1 MKHTLNIPILGF
13 AAYSGT
19 GKTTLLEAL
28 IPKLTKA
35 GLRIG
40 MLKHAHH
47 NFDVDQPGKD
57 SHRLRKAGASQM
69 LISSRNRFAL
79 MTETPESESEFD
91 YLLTRF
97 DEDKLDV
104 VLVEGCKNIAFPK
117 IELHREEVGKP
128 WLHPNDENI
137 IAIAS
142 DSGELDSE
150 LPQMNINDLE
160 AIAQFVIQYV
170 QEAKAPKSKEKEAAC
185 CDTLSPAF
193 LSVVQ
198 GQEKILSLVNTVSE
212 TEACKI
218 EDAYGRVL
226 ADHVVSPV
234 NVPQYTNSAMD
245 GYAIRGDDV
254 ERESYQVVAKVM
266 AGHAYDKPLEVG
278 QAVKIMTGAP
288 TPINGDTVVMREQAS
303 KDGDTVTFN
312 GASIK
317 TGQNVRQA
325 GEDLA
330 IGNDVFTAGT
340 RLASPEMGMIA
351 SLGFGEANVF
361 RKLKVAVFSTGDEV
375 QAPGTEQKAN
385 SIYDS
390 NRFTIMGML
399 EKLGCEILD
408 FGILEDNEQLMIE
421 ALENASA
428 QADVVMTSGGV
439 SVGDADYIKLALDK
453 LGQID
458 FWRINMRPGRP
469 LAFGQINDKPFFGLP
484 GNPVA
489 VMVSFINFVEPALRK
504 MQGEQGWKPLKVSAI
519 ATENLRSRQGRTE
532 FSRGIYELDE
542 TGRLTVRTTGK
553 QGSGILRSMSEANCL
568 IEISPAVDT
577 VKAGESVTII
587 PLQAESRPIQN
598 SKVSMSGLFI
608 DYRKIFQRDSYG
620 SHHSLHLQR
629 PRQRTDVLVPATPQ
643 HSRSSCR
650 SRRYRYH

>member
-1 MKHTLNIPILGF
+1 MKHTLNIPIIGF

-28 IPKLTKA
+28 LPKLTEA

-47 NFDVDQPGKD
+47 NFDVDKPGKD
-57 SHRLRKAGASQM
+57 SYRLRKAGASQM
-69 LISSRNRFAL
+69 LIASRNRFAL
-79 MTETPESESEFD
+79 MTETPEAEAEFE

-128 WLHPNDENI
+128 WLYPHDENI

-142 DSGELDSE
+142 DTAELDSE
-150 LPQMNINDLE
+150 LPQMNINDLD
-160 AIAQFVIQYV
+160 AIAQFVLQYV
-170 QEAKAPKSKEKEAAC
+170 QEAKAPKSKEKDAAC

-212 TEACKI
+212 IEACKI
-218 EDAYGRVL
+218 ENAYGRVL
-226 ADHVVSPV
+226 AEHIISPV

-245 GYAIRGDDV
+245 GYAIRSDDV
-254 ERESYQVVAKVM
+254 DRDSYQVVAEVM
-266 AGHAYDKPLEVG
+266 AGHAYDQPLQVG

-288 TPINGDTVVMREQAS
+288 TPLNGDTVVMREQAS
-303 KDGDTVTFN
+303 QEGDKVTFN
-312 GASIK
+312 GANIK
-317 TGQNVRQA
+317 AGQNVRQA

-330 IGNDVFTAGT
+330 IGSDVFTAGT

-469 LAFGQINDKPFFGLP
+469 LAFGQINNKPFFGLP

-504 MQGEQGWKPLKVSAI
+504 MQGEQGWKPLKVNAI

-532 FSRGIYELDE
+532 FSRGIYELDN

-568 IEISPAVDT
+568 IEISPAIDT

-587 PLQAESRPIQN
+587 PLQGRI
-598 SKVSMSGLFI
+598 
-608 DYRKIFQRDSYG
+608 
-620 SHHSLHLQR
+620 
-629 PRQRTDVLVPATPQ
+629 
-643 HSRSSCR
+643 
-650 SRRYRYH
+650 

>member
-28 IPKLTKA
+28 LPKLTEA

-47 NFDVDQPGKD
+47 NFDVDKPGKD
-57 SHRLRKAGASQM
+57 SYRLRKAGASQM
-69 LISSRNRFAL
+69 LIASRNRFAL
-79 MTETPESESEFD
+79 MTETPEAEAEFEF
-91 YLLTRF
+91 LLTRF
-97 DEDKLDV
+97 DEDMLDV

-128 WLHPNDENI
+128 WLYPNDENI

-142 DSGELDSE
+142 DGGELDSE

-170 QEAKAPKSKEKEAAC
+170 QEAKAPKNKEKEAAC

-198 GQEKILSLVNTVSE
+198 GQEKILSLVNAVSE
-212 TEACKI
+212 IEACRI
-218 EDAYGRVL
+218 ENAYGRVL
-226 ADHVVSPV
+226 AEHIVSPV

-245 GYAIRGDDV
+245 GYAIRSDDV
-254 ERESYQVVAKVM
+254 DRDSYQVVAEVM
-266 AGHAYDKPLEVG
+266 AGHAYDQPLEVG

-288 TPINGDTVVMREQAS
+288 TPRNGDTVVMREQAIQE
-303 KDGDTVTFN
+303 GDRVTFN
-312 GASIK
+312 GANIK
-317 TGQNVRQA
+317 AGQNVRQA

-330 IGNDVFTAGT
+330 IGSDVFTAGT

-469 LAFGQINDKPFFGLP
+469 LAFGQINNKPFFGLP

-504 MQGEQGWKPLKVSAI
+504 MQGEQGWKPLKVNAI

-532 FSRGIYELDE
+532 FSRGIYELDN

-568 IEISPAVDT
+568 IEISPAIDT

-587 PLQAESRPIQN
+587 PLQGRI
-598 SKVSMSGLFI
+598 
-608 DYRKIFQRDSYG
+608 
-620 SHHSLHLQR
+620 
-629 PRQRTDVLVPATPQ
+629 
-643 HSRSSCR
+643 
-650 SRRYRYH
+650 

>member
-28 IPKLTKA
+28 LPKLTEA

-47 NFDVDQPGKD
+47 NFDVDKPGKD
-57 SHRLRKAGASQM
+57 SYRLRKAGASQM
-69 LISSRNRFAL
+69 LIASRNRFAL
-79 MTETPESESEFD
+79 MTETPEAEADFE

-128 WLHPNDENI
+128 WLYPHDDNI

-142 DSGELDSE
+142 DSAELDSE
-150 LPQMNINDLE
+150 LPQMNINDLD
-160 AIAQFVIQYV
+160 AIAQFVLQYV
-170 QEAKAPKSKEKEAAC
+170 QDAKAPKSKEKDAAC

-212 TEACKI
+212 IEACKI
-218 EDAYGRVL
+218 ENAYGRVL
-226 ADHVVSPV
+226 AEHIISPV

-245 GYAIRGDDV
+245 GYAIRSDDV
-254 ERESYQVVAKVM
+254 DRDSYQIVAEVM
-266 AGHAYDKPLEVG
+266 AGHAYDQLLEVG

-288 TPINGDTVVMREQAS
+288 TPLNGDTVVMREQAS
-303 KDGDTVTFN
+303 QEGDKVTFN
-312 GASIK
+312 GANIK
-317 TGQNVRQA
+317 AGQNVRQA

-330 IGNDVFTAGT
+330 IGSDVFTAGT

-469 LAFGQINDKPFFGLP
+469 LAFGQINNKPFFGLP

-504 MQGEQGWKPLKVSAI
+504 MQGEQGWKPLKVNAI

-532 FSRGIYELDE
+532 FSRGIYELDD
-542 TGRLTVRTTGK
+542 TGRLTVHTTGK

-568 IEISPAVDT
+568 IEISPAIDT

-587 PLQAESRPIQN
+587 PLQGRI
-598 SKVSMSGLFI
+598 
-608 DYRKIFQRDSYG
+608 
-620 SHHSLHLQR
+620 
-629 PRQRTDVLVPATPQ
+629 
-643 HSRSSCR
+643 
-650 SRRYRYH
+650 

>member
-1 MKHTLNIPILGF
+1 MKHTLNIPIIGF

-19 GKTTLLEAL
+19 GKTTLFEAL
-28 IPKLTKA
+28 LPKLTEA

-47 NFDVDQPGKD
+47 NFDVDKPGKD
-57 SHRLRKAGASQM
+57 SYRLRKAGASQM
-69 LISSRNRFAL
+69 LIASRNRFAL
-79 MTETPESESEFD
+79 MTETPEAEAEFE

-128 WLHPNDENI
+128 WLYPHDENI

-142 DSGELDSE
+142 DSAELDSE
-150 LPQMNINDLE
+150 LPQMNINDLD
-160 AIAQFVIQYV
+160 AIAQFVLQYV
-170 QEAKAPKSKEKEAAC
+170 QDAKAPKSKEKDAAC

-212 TEACKI
+212 IEACKI
-218 EDAYGRVL
+218 ENAYGRVL
-226 ADHVVSPV
+226 AEHIISPV

-245 GYAIRGDDV
+245 GYAIRSDDV
-254 ERESYQVVAKVM
+254 DRDSYQVVAEVM
-266 AGHAYDKPLEVG
+266 AGHAYDQPLQVG

-288 TPINGDTVVMREQAS
+288 TPRNGDTVVMREQAS
-303 KDGDTVTFN
+303 QEGDKVTFN
-312 GASIK
+312 GSNIK
-317 TGQNVRQA
+317 AGQNVRQA

-330 IGNDVFTAGT
+330 IGSDVFTAGT

-469 LAFGQINDKPFFGLP
+469 LAFGQINNKPFFGLP

-504 MQGEQGWKPLKVSAI
+504 MQGEQGWKPLKVNAI

-532 FSRGIYELDE
+532 FSRGIYELDD

-568 IEISPAVDT
+568 IEISPAIDT

-587 PLQAESRPIQN
+587 PLQGRI
-598 SKVSMSGLFI
+598 
-608 DYRKIFQRDSYG
+608 
-620 SHHSLHLQR
+620 
-629 PRQRTDVLVPATPQ
+629 
-643 HSRSSCR
+643 
-650 SRRYRYH
+650 

>member
-28 IPKLTKA
+28 LPKLTEA

-47 NFDVDQPGKD
+47 NFDVDKPGKD
-57 SHRLRKAGASQM
+57 SYRLRKAGASQM
-69 LISSRNRFAL
+69 LIASRNRFAL
-79 MTETPESESEFD
+79 MTETPEAEAEFE

-128 WLHPNDENI
+128 WLYPHDENI

-142 DSGELDSE
+142 DTAELDSE
-150 LPQMNINDLE
+150 LPQMNINDLD
-160 AIAQFVIQYV
+160 AIAQFVLQYV
-170 QEAKAPKSKEKEAAC
+170 QEAKAPKSKEKDAAC

-212 TEACKI
+212 IEACKI
-218 EDAYGRVL
+218 ENAYGRVL
-226 ADHVVSPV
+226 AEHIISPV

-245 GYAIRGDDV
+245 GYAIRSDDV
-254 ERESYQVVAKVM
+254 DRDSYQVVAEVM
-266 AGHAYDKPLEVG
+266 AGHAYDQPLEVG

-288 TPINGDTVVMREQAS
+288 TPRNGDTVVMREQAS
-303 KDGDTVTFN
+303 QEGDKVTFN
-312 GASIK
+312 GANIK
-317 TGQNVRQA
+317 AGQNVRQA

-330 IGNDVFTAGT
+330 IGSDVFTAGT

-428 QADVVMTSGGV
+428 QADVVITSGGV

-469 LAFGQINDKPFFGLP
+469 LAFGQINNKPFFGLP

-504 MQGEQGWKPLKVSAI
+504 MQGEQGWKPLKVNAI

-532 FSRGIYELDE
+532 FSRGIYELDD

-568 IEISPAVDT
+568 IEISPAIDT

-587 PLQAESRPIQN
+587 PLQGRI
-598 SKVSMSGLFI
+598 
-608 DYRKIFQRDSYG
+608 
-620 SHHSLHLQR
+620 
-629 PRQRTDVLVPATPQ
+629 
-643 HSRSSCR
+643 
-650 SRRYRYH
+650 

>member
-28 IPKLTKA
+28 LPKLTEA

-47 NFDVDQPGKD
+47 NFDVDKPGKD
-57 SHRLRKAGASQM
+57 SYRLRKAGASQM
-69 LISSRNRFAL
+69 LIASRNRFAL
-79 MTETPESESEFD
+79 MTETPEAEAEFE

-128 WLHPNDENI
+128 WLYPHDENI

-142 DSGELDSE
+142 DTAELDSE
-150 LPQMNINDLE
+150 LPQMNINDLD
-160 AIAQFVIQYV
+160 AIAQFVLQYV
-170 QEAKAPKSKEKEAAC
+170 QDAKAPKSKEKDAAC

-212 TEACKI
+212 IEACKI
-218 EDAYGRVL
+218 ENAYGRVL
-226 ADHVVSPV
+226 AEDIISPV

-245 GYAIRGDDV
+245 GYAIRSDDV
-254 ERESYQVVAKVM
+254 DRDSYQIVAEVM
-266 AGHAYDKPLEVG
+266 AGHAYDQPLEVG

-288 TPINGDTVVMREQAS
+288 TPRNGDTVVMREQAS
-303 KDGDTVTFN
+303 QEGDKVTFN
-312 GASIK
+312 GAHIK
-317 TGQNVRQA
+317 AGQNVRQA

-330 IGNDVFTAGT
+330 IGSDVFTAGT

-408 FGILEDNEQLMIE
+408 FGILEDNEQLMTE

-469 LAFGQINDKPFFGLP
+469 LAFGQINNKPFFGLP

-504 MQGEQGWKPLKVSAI
+504 MQGEQGWKPLKVNAI

-532 FSRGIYELDE
+532 FSRGIYELDD

-568 IEISPAVDT
+568 IEISPAIDT

-587 PLQAESRPIQN
+587 PLQGRI
-598 SKVSMSGLFI
+598 
-608 DYRKIFQRDSYG
+608 
-620 SHHSLHLQR
+620 
-629 PRQRTDVLVPATPQ
+629 
-643 HSRSSCR
+643 
-650 SRRYRYH
+650 

>member
-28 IPKLTKA
+28 LPKLTEA

-47 NFDVDQPGKD
+47 NFDVDKPGKD
-57 SHRLRKAGASQM
+57 SYRLRKAGASQM
-69 LISSRNRFAL
+69 LIASRNRFAL
-79 MTETPESESEFD
+79 MTETPEAEAEFE

-128 WLHPNDENI
+128 WLCPHDENI

-142 DSGELDSE
+142 DSAELDSE
-150 LPQMNINDLE
+150 LPQMNINDLD
-160 AIAQFVIQYV
+160 AIAQFVLQYV
-170 QEAKAPKSKEKEAAC
+170 QEAKAPKSKEKDAAC

-212 TEACKI
+212 IEACKI
-218 EDAYGRVL
+218 ENAYGRVL
-226 ADHVVSPV
+226 AEDIISPV

-245 GYAIRGDDV
+245 GYAIRSDDV
-254 ERESYQVVAKVM
+254 DRDSYQVVAEVM
-266 AGHAYDKPLEVG
+266 AGHAYDQPLEVG

-288 TPINGDTVVMREQAS
+288 TPRNGDTVVMREQAS
-303 KDGDTVTFN
+303 QEGDKVTFN
-312 GASIK
+312 GSNIK
-317 TGQNVRQA
+317 AGQNVRQA

-330 IGNDVFTAGT
+330 IGSDVFTAGT

-469 LAFGQINDKPFFGLP
+469 LAFGQINNKPFFGLP

-504 MQGEQGWKPLKVSAI
+504 MQGEQGWKPLKVNAI

-532 FSRGIYELDE
+532 FSRGIYELDD

-568 IEISPAVDT
+568 IEISPAIDT

-587 PLQAESRPIQN
+587 PLQGRI
-598 SKVSMSGLFI
+598 
-608 DYRKIFQRDSYG
+608 
-620 SHHSLHLQR
+620 
-629 PRQRTDVLVPATPQ
+629 
-643 HSRSSCR
+643 
-650 SRRYRYH
+650 

>member
-28 IPKLTKA
+28 LPKLTEA

-47 NFDVDQPGKD
+47 NFDVDKPGKD
-57 SHRLRKAGASQM
+57 SYRLRKAGASQM
-69 LISSRNRFAL
+69 LIASRNRFAL
-79 MTETPESESEFD
+79 MTETPEAEAEFE

-128 WLHPNDENI
+128 WLYPHDENI

-142 DSGELDSE
+142 DTAELDTE
-150 LPQMNINDLE
+150 LPQMNINDLD
-160 AIAQFVIQYV
+160 AIAQFVLQYV
-170 QEAKAPKSKEKEAAC
+170 QDAKAPKSKEKDAAC

-212 TEACKI
+212 IEACKI
-218 EDAYGRVL
+218 ENAYGRVL
-226 ADHVVSPV
+226 AEHIISPV

-245 GYAIRGDDV
+245 GYAIRSDDV
-254 ERESYQVVAKVM
+254 DRSSYQIVAEVM
-266 AGHAYDKPLEVG
+266 AGHAYDQPLEVG

-288 TPINGDTVVMREQAS
+288 TPRNGDTVVMREQAS
-303 KDGDTVTFN
+303 QEGDKVTFN
-312 GASIK
+312 GSNIK
-317 TGQNVRQA
+317 AGQNVRQA

-330 IGNDVFTAGT
+330 IGSDVFTAGT

-469 LAFGQINDKPFFGLP
+469 LAFGQINNKPFFGLP

-504 MQGEQGWKPLKVSAI
+504 MQGEQGWKPLKVNAI

-532 FSRGIYELDE
+532 FSRGIYELDD

-568 IEISPAVDT
+568 IEISPAIDT

-587 PLQAESRPIQN
+587 PLQGRI
-598 SKVSMSGLFI
+598 
-608 DYRKIFQRDSYG
+608 
-620 SHHSLHLQR
+620 
-629 PRQRTDVLVPATPQ
+629 
-643 HSRSSCR
+643 
-650 SRRYRYH
+650 

>member
-28 IPKLTKA
+28 LPKLTEA

-47 NFDVDQPGKD
+47 NFDVDKPGKD
-57 SHRLRKAGASQM
+57 SYRLRKAGASQM
-69 LISSRNRFAL
+69 LIASRNRFAL
-79 MTETPESESEFD
+79 MTETPEAEAEFE

-128 WLHPNDENI
+128 WLYPHDENI

-142 DSGELDSE
+142 DTAELDSE
-150 LPQMNINDLE
+150 LPQMNINDLD
-160 AIAQFVIQYV
+160 AIAQFVLQYV
-170 QEAKAPKSKEKEAAC
+170 QEAKAPKSKEKDAAC

-198 GQEKILSLVNTVSE
+198 GQEKILSLVNTVSGI
-212 TEACKI
+212 EACKI
-218 EDAYGRVL
+218 ENAYGRVL
-226 ADHVVSPV
+226 AEHIISPV

-245 GYAIRGDDV
+245 GYAIRSDDV
-254 ERESYQVVAKVM
+254 DRDSYQVVAEVM
-266 AGHAYDKPLEVG
+266 AGHAYDQPLEVG

-288 TPINGDTVVMREQAS
+288 TPRNGDTVVMREQAS
-303 KDGDTVTFN
+303 QEGDKVTFN
-312 GASIK
+312 GSNIK
-317 TGQNVRQA
+317 AGQNVRQA
-325 GEDLA
+325 GEALA
-330 IGNDVFTAGT
+330 IGSDVFTAGT

-469 LAFGQINDKPFFGLP
+469 LAFGQINNKPFFGLP

-504 MQGEQGWKPLKVSAI
+504 MQGEQGWKPLKVNAI

-532 FSRGIYELDE
+532 FSRGIYELDN

-568 IEISPAVDT
+568 IEISPAIDT

-587 PLQAESRPIQN
+587 PLQGRI
-598 SKVSMSGLFI
+598 
-608 DYRKIFQRDSYG
+608 
-620 SHHSLHLQR
+620 
-629 PRQRTDVLVPATPQ
+629 
-643 HSRSSCR
+643 
-650 SRRYRYH
+650 

>member
-28 IPKLTKA
+28 LPKLTEA

-47 NFDVDQPGKD
+47 NFDVDKPGKD
-57 SHRLRKAGASQM
+57 SYRLRKAGASQM
-69 LISSRNRFAL
+69 LIASRNRFAL
-79 MTETPESESEFD
+79 MTETPEAEAEFE

-128 WLHPNDENI
+128 WLYPHDENI

-142 DSGELDSE
+142 DSAELDSE
-150 LPQMNINDLE
+150 LPQMNINDLD
-160 AIAQFVIQYV
+160 AIAQFVLQYV
-170 QEAKAPKSKEKEAAC
+170 QDAKAPKSKEKDAAC

-212 TEACKI
+212 IEACKI
-218 EDAYGRVL
+218 ENAYGRVL
-226 ADHVVSPV
+226 AEHIISPV

-245 GYAIRGDDV
+245 GYAIRSDDV
-254 ERESYQVVAKVM
+254 DRDSYQVVAEVM
-266 AGHAYDKPLEVG
+266 AGHAYDQPLEVG

-288 TPINGDTVVMREQAS
+288 TPLNGDTVVMREQAS
-303 KDGDTVTFN
+303 QEGDKVTFN
-312 GASIK
+312 GSNIK
-317 TGQNVRQA
+317 AGQNVRQA

-330 IGNDVFTAGT
+330 IGSDVFTAGT

-469 LAFGQINDKPFFGLP
+469 LAFGQINNKPFFGLP

-504 MQGEQGWKPLKVSAI
+504 MQGEQGWKPLKVNAI

-532 FSRGIYELDE
+532 FSRGIYELDD

-568 IEISPAVDT
+568 IEISPAIDT

-587 PLQAESRPIQN
+587 PLQGRI
-598 SKVSMSGLFI
+598 
-608 DYRKIFQRDSYG
+608 
-620 SHHSLHLQR
+620 
-629 PRQRTDVLVPATPQ
+629 
-643 HSRSSCR
+643 
-650 SRRYRYH
+650 

>member
-1 MKHTLNIPILGF
+1 MKHTLNIPIIGF

-28 IPKLTKA
+28 LPKLTEA

-47 NFDVDQPGKD
+47 NFDVDKPGKD
-57 SHRLRKAGASQM
+57 SYRLRKAGASQM
-69 LISSRNRFAL
+69 LIASRNRFAL
-79 MTETPESESEFD
+79 MTETPEAEAEFE

-128 WLHPNDENI
+128 WLYPHDENI

-142 DSGELDSE
+142 DSAELDSE
-150 LPQMNINDLE
+150 LPQMNINDLD
-160 AIAQFVIQYV
+160 AIAQFVLQYV
-170 QEAKAPKSKEKEAAC
+170 QDAKAPKSKEKDAAC

-198 GQEKILSLVNTVSE
+198 GQEKILSLVNTVSKI
-212 TEACKI
+212 EACKI
-218 EDAYGRVL
+218 ENAYGRVL
-226 ADHVVSPV
+226 AEHIISPV

-245 GYAIRGDDV
+245 GYAIRSDDV
-254 ERESYQVVAKVM
+254 DRDSYQVVAEVM
-266 AGHAYDKPLEVG
+266 AGHAYDQPLEVG

-288 TPINGDTVVMREQAS
+288 TPRNGDTVVMREQAIQE
-303 KDGDTVTFN
+303 GDKVTFN
-312 GASIK
+312 GANIK
-317 TGQNVRQA
+317 AGQNVRQA

-330 IGNDVFTAGT
+330 IGSDVFTAGT

-469 LAFGQINDKPFFGLP
+469 LAFGQINNKPFFGLP

-504 MQGEQGWKPLKVSAI
+504 MQGEQGWKPLKVNAI

-532 FSRGIYELDE
+532 FSRGIYELDD

-568 IEISPAVDT
+568 IEISPAIDT

-587 PLQAESRPIQN
+587 PLQGRI
-598 SKVSMSGLFI
+598 
-608 DYRKIFQRDSYG
+608 
-620 SHHSLHLQR
+620 
-629 PRQRTDVLVPATPQ
+629 
-643 HSRSSCR
+643 
-650 SRRYRYH
+650 

>member
-28 IPKLTKA
+28 LPKLTEA

-47 NFDVDQPGKD
+47 NFDVDKPGKD
-57 SHRLRKAGASQM
+57 SYRLRKAGASQM
-69 LISSRNRFAL
+69 LIASRNRFAL
-79 MTETPESESEFD
+79 MTETPEAEAEFE

-97 DEDKLDV
+97 DEDMLDV

-128 WLHPNDENI
+128 WLYPNDENI

-142 DSGELDSE
+142 DSAELDSE
-150 LPQMNINDLE
+150 LPQMNINDLD
-160 AIAQFVIQYV
+160 AIAQFVLQYV
-170 QEAKAPKSKEKEAAC
+170 QEAKAPKNKEKEAAC

-212 TEACKI
+212 IEACKI
-218 EDAYGRVL
+218 ENAYGRVL
-226 ADHVVSPV
+226 AEHIVSPV

-245 GYAIRGDDV
+245 GYAIRSDDV
-254 ERESYQVVAKVM
+254 DRDSYQVVAEVM
-266 AGHAYDKPLEVG
+266 AGHAYDQPLEVG

-288 TPINGDTVVMREQAS
+288 TPRNGDTVVMREQAIQE
-303 KDGDTVTFN
+303 GDKVTFN
-312 GASIK
+312 GANIK
-317 TGQNVRQA
+317 AGQNVRQA

-330 IGNDVFTAGT
+330 IGSDVFTAGT

-469 LAFGQINDKPFFGLP
+469 LAFGQINNKPFFGLP

-504 MQGEQGWKPLKVSAI
+504 MQGEQGWKPLKVNAI

-532 FSRGIYELDE
+532 FSRGVYELDA

-553 QGSGILRSMSEANCL
+553 QGSGILRSISEANCL
-568 IEISPAVDT
+568 IEISPAIDT

-587 PLQAESRPIQN
+587 PLQGRI
-598 SKVSMSGLFI
+598 
-608 DYRKIFQRDSYG
+608 
-620 SHHSLHLQR
+620 
-629 PRQRTDVLVPATPQ
+629 
-643 HSRSSCR
+643 
-650 SRRYRYH
+650 

>member
-28 IPKLTKA
+28 LPKLTEA

-47 NFDVDQPGKD
+47 NFDVDKPGKD
-57 SHRLRKAGASQM
+57 SYRLRKAGASQM
-69 LISSRNRFAL
+69 LIASRNRFAL
-79 MTETPESESEFD
+79 MTETPEAEAEFE

-128 WLHPNDENI
+128 WLYPHDDNI

-142 DSGELDSE
+142 DSAELDSE
-150 LPQMNINDLE
+150 LPQMNINDLD
-160 AIAQFVIQYV
+160 AIAQFVLQYV
-170 QEAKAPKSKEKEAAC
+170 QDAKAPKSKEKDAAC

-212 TEACKI
+212 IEACKI
-218 EDAYGRVL
+218 ENAYGRVL
-226 ADHVVSPV
+226 AEHIISPV

-245 GYAIRGDDV
+245 GYAIRSDDV
-254 ERESYQVVAKVM
+254 DRDSYQVVAEVM
-266 AGHAYDKPLEVG
+266 AGHAYDQPLEVG

-288 TPINGDTVVMREQAS
+288 TPLNGDTVVMREQAS
-303 KDGDTVTFN
+303 QEGDKVTFN
-312 GASIK
+312 GSNIK
-317 TGQNVRQA
+317 AGQNVRQA

-330 IGNDVFTAGT
+330 IGSDVFTAGT
-340 RLASPEMGMIA
+340 RLTSPEMGMIA

-469 LAFGQINDKPFFGLP
+469 LAFGQINNKPFFGLP

-504 MQGEQGWKPLKVSAI
+504 MQGEQGWKPLKVNAI

-532 FSRGIYELDE
+532 FSRGIYELDD

-568 IEISPAVDT
+568 IEISPAIDT

-587 PLQAESRPIQN
+587 PLQGRI
-598 SKVSMSGLFI
+598 
-608 DYRKIFQRDSYG
+608 
-620 SHHSLHLQR
+620 
-629 PRQRTDVLVPATPQ
+629 
-643 HSRSSCR
+643 
-650 SRRYRYH
+650 

>member
-1 MKHTLNIPILGF
+1 MKHTLNIPTLGF

-28 IPKLTKA
+28 LPKLTDA

-47 NFDVDQPGKD
+47 NFDVDKPGKD
-57 SHRLRKAGASQM
+57 SYRLRKAGASQM
-69 LISSRNRFAL
+69 LIASRNRFAL
-79 MTETPESESEFD
+79 MTETPEAEAEFE

-97 DEDKLDV
+97 DEGKLDV

-128 WLHPNDENI
+128 WLYPHDENI

-142 DSGELDSE
+142 DSAELDSE
-150 LPQMNINDLE
+150 LPQMNINDLD
-160 AIAQFVIQYV
+160 AIAQFVLQYV
-170 QEAKAPKSKEKEAAC
+170 QDAKAPKSKEKDAAC

-212 TEACKI
+212 IEACKI
-218 EDAYGRVL
+218 ENAYGRVL
-226 ADHVVSPV
+226 AEHIISPV

-245 GYAIRGDDV
+245 GYAIRSDDV
-254 ERESYQVVAKVM
+254 DRDSYQVVAEVM
-266 AGHAYDKPLEVG
+266 AGHAYDQPLQVG

-288 TPINGDTVVMREQAS
+288 TPLNGDTVVMREQAS
-303 KDGDTVTFN
+303 QEGDKVTFN
-312 GASIK
+312 GAHIK
-317 TGQNVRQA
+317 AGQNVRQA
-325 GEDLA
+325 GEDLT
-330 IGNDVFTAGT
+330 IGSDVFTAGT

-469 LAFGQINDKPFFGLP
+469 LAFGQINNKPFFGLP

-504 MQGEQGWKPLKVSAI
+504 MQGEQGWKPLKVNAI

-532 FSRGIYELDE
+532 FSRGIYELDD

-568 IEISPAVDT
+568 IEISPAIDT

-587 PLQAESRPIQN
+587 PLQGRI
-598 SKVSMSGLFI
+598 
-608 DYRKIFQRDSYG
+608 
-620 SHHSLHLQR
+620 
-629 PRQRTDVLVPATPQ
+629 
-643 HSRSSCR
+643 
-650 SRRYRYH
+650 

>member
-28 IPKLTKA
+28 LPKLTEA

-47 NFDVDQPGKD
+47 NFDVDKPGKD
-57 SHRLRKAGASQM
+57 SYRLRKAGASQM
-69 LISSRNRFAL
+69 LIASRNRYAL
-79 MTETPESESEFD
+79 MTETPEAEAEFE

-128 WLHPNDENI
+128 WLYPHDDNI

-142 DSGELDSE
+142 DSAELDSE
-150 LPQMNINDLE
+150 LPQMNINDLD
-160 AIAQFVIQYV
+160 AIAQFVLQYV
-170 QEAKAPKSKEKEAAC
+170 QGAKAPKSKEKDAAC

-212 TEACKI
+212 IEACKI
-218 EDAYGRVL
+218 ENAYGRVL
-226 ADHVVSPV
+226 AEHIISPV

-245 GYAIRGDDV
+245 GYAIRSDNVD
-254 ERESYQVVAKVM
+254 RDSYQVVAEVM
-266 AGHAYDKPLEVG
+266 AGHAYDQPLEVG

-288 TPINGDTVVMREQAS
+288 TPLNGDTVVMREQAS
-303 KDGDTVTFN
+303 QEGDKVTFN
-312 GASIK
+312 GAHIK
-317 TGQNVRQA
+317 AGQNVRQA

-330 IGNDVFTAGT
+330 IGSDVFTAGT

-469 LAFGQINDKPFFGLP
+469 LAFGQINNKPFFGLP

-504 MQGEQGWKPLKVSAI
+504 MQGEQGWKPLKVNAI

-532 FSRGIYELDE
+532 FSRGIYELDD

-568 IEISPAVDT
+568 IEISPAIDT

-587 PLQAESRPIQN
+587 PLQGRI
-598 SKVSMSGLFI
+598 
-608 DYRKIFQRDSYG
+608 
-620 SHHSLHLQR
+620 
-629 PRQRTDVLVPATPQ
+629 
-643 HSRSSCR
+643 
-650 SRRYRYH
+650 

>member
-28 IPKLTKA
+28 LPKLTEA

-47 NFDVDQPGKD
+47 NFDVDKPGKD
-57 SHRLRKAGASQM
+57 SYRLRKAGASQM
-69 LISSRNRFAL
+69 LIASRNRFAL
-79 MTETPESESEFD
+79 MTETPEAEAEFE

-128 WLHPNDENI
+128 WLYPHDENI

-142 DSGELDSE
+142 DTAELDSE
-150 LPQMNINDLE
+150 LPQMNINDLD
-160 AIAQFVIQYV
+160 AIAQFVLQYV
-170 QEAKAPKSKEKEAAC
+170 QEAKAPKSKEKDAAC

-212 TEACKI
+212 IEACKI
-218 EDAYGRVL
+218 ENAYGRVL
-226 ADHVVSPV
+226 AEDIISPV

-245 GYAIRGDDV
+245 GYAIRSDDV
-254 ERESYQVVAKVM
+254 DRDSYQVVAEVM
-266 AGHAYDKPLEVG
+266 AGHAYDQPLEVG

-288 TPINGDTVVMREQAS
+288 TPRNGDTVVMREQAS
-303 KDGDTVTFN
+303 QEGDEVTFN
-312 GASIK
+312 GANIK
-317 TGQNVRQA
+317 AGQNVRQA

-330 IGNDVFTAGT
+330 IGSDVFTVGT

-469 LAFGQINDKPFFGLP
+469 LAFGQINNKPFFGLP

-504 MQGEQGWKPLKVSAI
+504 MQGEQGWKPLKVNAI

-532 FSRGIYELDE
+532 FSRGIYELDN

-568 IEISPAVDT
+568 IEISPAIDT

-587 PLQAESRPIQN
+587 PLQGRI
-598 SKVSMSGLFI
+598 
-608 DYRKIFQRDSYG
+608 
-620 SHHSLHLQR
+620 
-629 PRQRTDVLVPATPQ
+629 
-643 HSRSSCR
+643 
-650 SRRYRYH
+650 

>member
-28 IPKLTKA
+28 LPKLTEA

-198 GQEKILSLVNTVSE
+198 GQEKILSLVNTVAE

-218 EDAYGRVL
+218 ENAYGRVL

-245 GYAIRGDDV
+245 GYAIRGDDI
-254 ERESYQVVAKVM
+254 ERDNYQVVAEVM
-266 AGHAYDKPLEVG
+266 AGHAYDQPLEVG

-303 KDGDTVTFN
+303 QDGDTVMFN

-330 IGNDVFTAGT
+330 IGSDVFTAGT

-469 LAFGQINDKPFFGLP
+469 LAFGQVNDKPFFGLP

-587 PLQAESRPIQN
+587 PLQGRI
-598 SKVSMSGLFI
+598 
-608 DYRKIFQRDSYG
+608 
-620 SHHSLHLQR
+620 
-629 PRQRTDVLVPATPQ
+629 
-643 HSRSSCR
+643 
-650 SRRYRYH
+650 

>member
-28 IPKLTKA
+28 LPKLTEA

-47 NFDVDQPGKD
+47 NFDVDKPGKD
-57 SHRLRKAGASQM
+57 SYRLRKAGASQM
-69 LISSRNRFAL
+69 LIASRNRFAL
-79 MTETPESESEFD
+79 MTETPEAEAEFE

-128 WLHPNDENI
+128 WLYPHDENI

-142 DSGELDSE
+142 DTAELDSE
-150 LPQMNINDLE
+150 LPQMNINDLD
-160 AIAQFVIQYV
+160 AIAQFVLQYV
-170 QEAKAPKSKEKEAAC
+170 QEAKAPKSKEKDAAC

-212 TEACKI
+212 IEACKI
-218 EDAYGRVL
+218 ENAYGRVL
-226 ADHVVSPV
+226 AEHIISPV

-245 GYAIRGDDV
+245 GYAIRSDDV
-254 ERESYQVVAKVM
+254 DRDSYQVVAEVM
-266 AGHAYDKPLEVG
+266 AGHAYDQPLQVG

-288 TPINGDTVVMREQAS
+288 TPLNGDTVVMREQAS
-303 KDGDTVTFN
+303 QEGDKVTFN
-312 GASIK
+312 GAHIK
-317 TGQNVRQA
+317 ADQNVRQA
-325 GEDLA
+325 GEDLT
-330 IGNDVFTAGT
+330 IGSDVFTVGT

-375 QAPGTEQKAN
+375 QAPGTEHKAN

-469 LAFGQINDKPFFGLP
+469 LAFGQINNKPFFGLP

-504 MQGEQGWKPLKVSAI
+504 MQGEQGWKPLKVNAI
-519 ATENLRSRQGRTE
+519 TTENLRSRQGRTE
-532 FSRGIYELDE
+532 FSRGIYELDD

-568 IEISPAVDT
+568 IEISPAIDT

-587 PLQAESRPIQN
+587 PLQGRI
-598 SKVSMSGLFI
+598 
-608 DYRKIFQRDSYG
+608 
-620 SHHSLHLQR
+620 
-629 PRQRTDVLVPATPQ
+629 
-643 HSRSSCR
+643 
-650 SRRYRYH
+650 

>member
-28 IPKLTKA
+28 LPKLTEA

-47 NFDVDQPGKD
+47 NFDVDKPGKD
-57 SHRLRKAGASQM
+57 SYRLRKAGASQM
-69 LISSRNRFAL
+69 LIASRNRFAL
-79 MTETPESESEFD
+79 MTETPEAEAEFE

-128 WLHPNDENI
+128 WLYPHDENI

-142 DSGELDSE
+142 DTAELDSE
-150 LPQMNINDLE
+150 LPQMNINDLD
-160 AIAQFVIQYV
+160 AIAQFVLQYV
-170 QEAKAPKSKEKEAAC
+170 QDAKAPKSKEKDAAC

-212 TEACKI
+212 IEACKI
-218 EDAYGRVL
+218 ENAYGRVL
-226 ADHVVSPV
+226 AEHIISPV

-245 GYAIRGDDV
+245 GYAIRSDDV
-254 ERESYQVVAKVM
+254 NRNSYQVVAEVM
-266 AGHAYDKPLEVG
+266 AGHAYDQPLEVG

-288 TPINGDTVVMREQAS
+288 TPLNGDTVVMREQAS
-303 KDGDTVTFN
+303 QEGDKVTFN
-312 GASIK
+312 GANIK
-317 TGQNVRQA
+317 AGQNVRQA

-330 IGNDVFTAGT
+330 IGSDVFTVGT

-469 LAFGQINDKPFFGLP
+469 LAFGQINNKPFFGLP

-504 MQGEQGWKPLKVSAI
+504 MQGEQGWKPLKVNAI

-532 FSRGIYELDE
+532 FSRGIYELDN

-568 IEISPAVDT
+568 IEISPAIDT

-587 PLQAESRPIQN
+587 PLQGRI
-598 SKVSMSGLFI
+598 
-608 DYRKIFQRDSYG
+608 
-620 SHHSLHLQR
+620 
-629 PRQRTDVLVPATPQ
+629 
-643 HSRSSCR
+643 
-650 SRRYRYH
+650 

>member
-28 IPKLTKA
+28 LPKLTEA

-47 NFDVDQPGKD
+47 NFDVDKPGKD
-57 SHRLRKAGASQM
+57 SYRLRKAGASQM
-69 LISSRNRFAL
+69 LIASRNRFAL
-79 MTETPESESEFD
+79 MTETPEAEAEFE

-128 WLHPNDENI
+128 WLYPHDENI

-142 DSGELDSE
+142 DTAELDSE
-150 LPQMNINDLE
+150 LPQMNINDLD
-160 AIAQFVIQYV
+160 AIAQFVLQYV
-170 QEAKAPKSKEKEAAC
+170 QDAKAPKSKEKDAAC

-212 TEACKI
+212 IEACKI
-218 EDAYGRVL
+218 ENAYGRVL
-226 ADHVVSPV
+226 AEHIISPV

-245 GYAIRGDDV
+245 GYAIRSDDV
-254 ERESYQVVAKVM
+254 DRDSYQVVAEVM
-266 AGHAYDKPLEVG
+266 AGHAYDQPLEVG

-288 TPINGDTVVMREQAS
+288 TPRNGDTVVMREQAS
-303 KDGDTVTFN
+303 QEGDKVTFN
-312 GASIK
+312 GAHIK
-317 TGQNVRQA
+317 AGQNVRQA

-330 IGNDVFTAGT
+330 IGSDVFTAGT

-469 LAFGQINDKPFFGLP
+469 LAFGQINNKPFFGLP

-504 MQGEQGWKPLKVSAI
+504 MQGEQGWKPLKVNAI

-532 FSRGIYELDE
+532 FSRGIYELDD

-568 IEISPAVDT
+568 IEISPAIDT

-587 PLQAESRPIQN
+587 PLQGRI
-598 SKVSMSGLFI
+598 
-608 DYRKIFQRDSYG
+608 
-620 SHHSLHLQR
+620 
-629 PRQRTDVLVPATPQ
+629 
-643 HSRSSCR
+643 
-650 SRRYRYH
+650 

>member
-28 IPKLTKA
+28 LPKLTEA

-47 NFDVDQPGKD
+47 NFDVDKPGKD
-57 SHRLRKAGASQM
+57 SYRLRKAGASQM
-69 LISSRNRFAL
+69 LIASRNRFAL
-79 MTETPESESEFD
+79 MTETPEAEAEFE

-97 DEDKLDV
+97 DEGKLDV

-128 WLHPNDENI
+128 WLYPHDENI

-142 DSGELDSE
+142 DSAELDSE
-150 LPQMNINDLE
+150 LPQMNINDLD
-160 AIAQFVIQYV
+160 AIAQFVLQYV
-170 QEAKAPKSKEKEAAC
+170 QDAKAPKSKEKDAAC

-212 TEACKI
+212 IEACKI
-218 EDAYGRVL
+218 ENAYGRVL
-226 ADHVVSPV
+226 AEHIISPV

-245 GYAIRGDDV
+245 GYAIRSDDI
-254 ERESYQVVAKVM
+254 ERDSYQVVAEVM
-266 AGHAYDKPLEVG
+266 AGHAYDQPLEVG

-288 TPINGDTVVMREQAS
+288 TPLNGDTVVMREQAS
-303 KDGDTVTFN
+303 QEGDKVTFN
-312 GASIK
+312 GANIK
-317 TGQNVRQA
+317 AGQNVRQA

-330 IGNDVFTAGT
+330 IGSDVFTAGT

-469 LAFGQINDKPFFGLP
+469 LAFGQINNKPFFGLP

-504 MQGEQGWKPLKVSAI
+504 MQGEQGWKPLKVNAI

-532 FSRGIYELDE
+532 FSRGIYELDN

-568 IEISPAVDT
+568 IEISPAIDT

-587 PLQAESRPIQN
+587 PLQGRI
-598 SKVSMSGLFI
+598 
-608 DYRKIFQRDSYG
+608 
-620 SHHSLHLQR
+620 
-629 PRQRTDVLVPATPQ
+629 
-643 HSRSSCR
+643 
-650 SRRYRYH
+650 

>member
-28 IPKLTKA
+28 LPKLTEA

-47 NFDVDQPGKD
+47 NFDVDKPGKD
-57 SHRLRKAGASQM
+57 SYRLRKAGASQM
-69 LISSRNRFAL
+69 LIASRNRFAL
-79 MTETPESESEFD
+79 MTETPEAEAEFE

-128 WLHPNDENI
+128 WLYPHDENI

-142 DSGELDSE
+142 DTAELDSE
-150 LPQMNINDLE
+150 IPQMNINDLD
-160 AIAQFVIQYV
+160 AIAQFVLQYV
-170 QEAKAPKSKEKEAAC
+170 QDAKAPKSKEKDAAC

-212 TEACKI
+212 IEACKI
-218 EDAYGRVL
+218 ENAYGRVL
-226 ADHVVSPV
+226 AEHIISPV

-245 GYAIRGDDV
+245 GYAIRSDDV
-254 ERESYQVVAKVM
+254 DRDSYQVVAEVM
-266 AGHAYDKPLEVG
+266 AGHAYDQPLEVG

-288 TPINGDTVVMREQAS
+288 TPLNSDTVVMREQAS
-303 KDGDTVTFN
+303 QEGDKVTFN
-312 GASIK
+312 GSNIK
-317 TGQNVRQA
+317 AGQNVRQA

-330 IGNDVFTAGT
+330 IGSDVFTAGT

-469 LAFGQINDKPFFGLP
+469 LAFGQINNKPFFGLP

-504 MQGEQGWKPLKVSAI
+504 MQGEQGWKPLKVNAI

-532 FSRGIYELDE
+532 FSRGIYELDD

-568 IEISPAVDT
+568 IEISPAIDT

-587 PLQAESRPIQN
+587 PLQGRI
-598 SKVSMSGLFI
+598 
-608 DYRKIFQRDSYG
+608 
-620 SHHSLHLQR
+620 
-629 PRQRTDVLVPATPQ
+629 
-643 HSRSSCR
+643 
-650 SRRYRYH
+650 

>member
-28 IPKLTKA
+28 LPKLTEA

-47 NFDVDQPGKD
+47 NFDVDKPGKD
-57 SHRLRKAGASQM
+57 SYRLRKAGASQM
-69 LISSRNRFAL
+69 LIASRNRFAL
-79 MTETPESESEFD
+79 MTETPEAEAEFE

-128 WLHPNDENI
+128 WLYPHDENI

-142 DSGELDSE
+142 DSAELDSE
-150 LPQMNINDLE
+150 LPQMNINDLD
-160 AIAQFVIQYV
+160 AIAQFVLQYV
-170 QEAKAPKSKEKEAAC
+170 QDAKAPKSKEKDAAC

-212 TEACKI
+212 IEACKI
-218 EDAYGRVL
+218 ENAYGRVL
-226 ADHVVSPV
+226 AEHIISPV

-245 GYAIRGDDV
+245 GYAIRSDDV
-254 ERESYQVVAKVM
+254 DRDSYQVVAEVM
-266 AGHAYDKPLEVG
+266 AGHAYDQPLEVG

-288 TPINGDTVVMREQAS
+288 TPRNGDTVVMREQAS
-303 KDGDTVTFN
+303 QEGDKVTFN
-312 GASIK
+312 GAHIK
-317 TGQNVRQA
+317 AGQNVRQA

-330 IGNDVFTAGT
+330 IGSDVFTAGT

-469 LAFGQINDKPFFGLP
+469 LAFGQINNKPFFGLP

-504 MQGEQGWKPLKVSAI
+504 MQGEQGWKPLKVNAI

-532 FSRGIYELDE
+532 FSRGIYELDN

-568 IEISPAVDT
+568 IEISPAIDT

-587 PLQAESRPIQN
+587 PLQGRI
-598 SKVSMSGLFI
+598 
-608 DYRKIFQRDSYG
+608 
-620 SHHSLHLQR
+620 
-629 PRQRTDVLVPATPQ
+629 
-643 HSRSSCR
+643 
-650 SRRYRYH
+650 

>member
-28 IPKLTKA
+28 LPKLTEA

-47 NFDVDQPGKD
+47 NFDVDKPGKD
-57 SHRLRKAGASQM
+57 SYRLRKAGASQM
-69 LISSRNRFAL
+69 LIASRNRFAL
-79 MTETPESESEFD
+79 MTETPEAEAEFE

-128 WLHPNDENI
+128 WLYPHDENI

-142 DSGELDSE
+142 DSAGLDSE
-150 LPQMNINDLE
+150 LPQMNINDLD
-160 AIAQFVIQYV
+160 AIAQFVLQYV
-170 QEAKAPKSKEKEAAC
+170 QDAKAPKSKEKDAAC

-212 TEACKI
+212 IEACKI
-218 EDAYGRVL
+218 ENAYGRVL
-226 ADHVVSPV
+226 AEHIISPV

-245 GYAIRGDDV
+245 GYAIRSDDV
-254 ERESYQVVAKVM
+254 DRDSYQVVAEVM
-266 AGHAYDKPLEVG
+266 AGHAYDQPLEVG

-288 TPINGDTVVMREQAS
+288 TPLNGNTVVMREQAS
-303 KDGDTVTFN
+303 QEGDKVTFN
-312 GASIK
+312 GAHIK
-317 TGQNVRQA
+317 AGQNVRQA

-330 IGNDVFTAGT
+330 IGSDVFTAGT

-469 LAFGQINDKPFFGLP
+469 LAFGQINNKPFFGLP

-504 MQGEQGWKPLKVSAI
+504 MQGEQGWKPLKVNAI

-532 FSRGIYELDE
+532 FSRGIYELDN

-568 IEISPAVDT
+568 IEISPAIDT

-587 PLQAESRPIQN
+587 PLQGRI
-598 SKVSMSGLFI
+598 
-608 DYRKIFQRDSYG
+608 
-620 SHHSLHLQR
+620 
-629 PRQRTDVLVPATPQ
+629 
-643 HSRSSCR
+643 
-650 SRRYRYH
+650 

>member
-28 IPKLTKA
+28 LPKLTEA

-47 NFDVDQPGKD
+47 NFDVDKPGKD
-57 SHRLRKAGASQM
+57 SYRLRKAGASQM
-69 LISSRNRFAL
+69 LIASRNRFAL
-79 MTETPESESEFD
+79 MTETPEAEAEFE

-128 WLHPNDENI
+128 WLYPHDENI

-142 DSGELDSE
+142 DSAELDSE
-150 LPQMNINDLE
+150 LPQMNINDLD
-160 AIAQFVIQYV
+160 AIAQFVLQYV
-170 QEAKAPKSKEKEAAC
+170 QDAKAPKSKEKDAAC

-198 GQEKILSLVNTVSE
+198 GQEKVLSLVNTVSE
-212 TEACKI
+212 IEACKI
-218 EDAYGRVL
+218 ENAYGRVL
-226 ADHVVSPV
+226 AEDIISPV

-245 GYAIRGDDV
+245 GYAIRSDDV
-254 ERESYQVVAKVM
+254 DRDSYQVVAEVM
-266 AGHAYDKPLEVG
+266 AGHAYDQPLEVG

-288 TPINGDTVVMREQAS
+288 TPRNGDTVVMREQAS
-303 KDGDTVTFN
+303 QEGDKVTFN
-312 GASIK
+312 GANIK
-317 TGQNVRQA
+317 AGQNVRQA

-330 IGNDVFTAGT
+330 IGSDVFTAGT

-361 RKLKVAVFSTGDEV
+361 RKLKIAVFSTGDEV

-469 LAFGQINDKPFFGLP
+469 LAFGQINNKPFFGLP

-504 MQGEQGWKPLKVSAI
+504 MQGEQGWKPLKVNAI

-532 FSRGIYELDE
+532 FSRGIYELDD

-568 IEISPAVDT
+568 IEISPAIDT

-587 PLQAESRPIQN
+587 PLQGRI
-598 SKVSMSGLFI
+598 
-608 DYRKIFQRDSYG
+608 
-620 SHHSLHLQR
+620 
-629 PRQRTDVLVPATPQ
+629 
-643 HSRSSCR
+643 
-650 SRRYRYH
+650 

>member
-28 IPKLTKA
+28 LPKLIEA

-47 NFDVDQPGKD
+47 NFDVDKPGKD
-57 SHRLRKAGASQM
+57 SYRLRKAGASQM
-69 LISSRNRFAL
+69 LIASRNRFAL
-79 MTETPESESEFD
+79 MTETPEAEAEFE

-97 DEDKLDV
+97 DEDNLDV

-128 WLHPNDENI
+128 WLYPNDENI

-142 DSGELDSE
+142 DSAELDSE

-170 QEAKAPKSKEKEAAC
+170 QEAKAPKNKEKDAAC

-212 TEACKI
+212 IEACKI
-218 EDAYGRVL
+218 ENAYGRVL
-226 ADHVVSPV
+226 AEHIVSPV

-245 GYAIRGDDV
+245 GYAIRSDDV
-254 ERESYQVVAKVM
+254 DRDSYQIVAEVM
-266 AGHAYDKPLEVG
+266 AGHAYDKALEVG

-288 TPINGDTVVMREQAS
+288 TPLNGDTVVMREQAS
-303 KDGDTVTFN
+303 QEGDNVTLN
-312 GASIK
+312 GANIK
-317 TGQNVRQA
+317 AGQNVRQA

-330 IGNDVFTAGT
+330 IGSDVFTAGT

-469 LAFGQINDKPFFGLP
+469 LAFGQINNKPFFGLP

-504 MQGEQGWKPLKVSAI
+504 MQGEQGWKPLKVNAI

-532 FSRGIYELDE
+532 FSRGIYELDN

-568 IEISPAVDT
+568 IEISPAIDT

-587 PLQAESRPIQN
+587 PLQGRI
-598 SKVSMSGLFI
+598 
-608 DYRKIFQRDSYG
+608 
-620 SHHSLHLQR
+620 
-629 PRQRTDVLVPATPQ
+629 
-643 HSRSSCR
+643 
-650 SRRYRYH
+650 

>member
-1 MKHTLNIPILGF
+1 MKHTLNIPIIGF

-28 IPKLTKA
+28 LPKLTEA

-47 NFDVDQPGKD
+47 NFDVDKPGKD
-57 SHRLRKAGASQM
+57 SYRLRKAGASQM
-69 LISSRNRFAL
+69 LIASRNRFAL
-79 MTETPESESEFD
+79 MTETPEAEAEFE

-128 WLHPNDENI
+128 WLYPHDENI

-142 DSGELDSE
+142 DTAELDSE
-150 LPQMNINDLE
+150 LPQMNINDLD
-160 AIAQFVIQYV
+160 AIAQFVLQYV
-170 QEAKAPKSKEKEAAC
+170 QEAKAPKSKEKDAAC

-212 TEACKI
+212 IEACKI
-218 EDAYGRVL
+218 ENAYGRVL
-226 ADHVVSPV
+226 AEDIISPV

-245 GYAIRGDDV
+245 GYAIRSDDV
-254 ERESYQVVAKVM
+254 DRDSYQVVAEVM
-266 AGHAYDKPLEVG
+266 AGHAYDQPLEVG

-288 TPINGDTVVMREQAS
+288 TPLNGDTVVMREQAS
-303 KDGDTVTFN
+303 QEGDKVTFN
-312 GASIK
+312 GSNIK
-317 TGQNVRQA
+317 AGQNVRQA

-330 IGNDVFTAGT
+330 IGSDVFTAGT

-469 LAFGQINDKPFFGLP
+469 LAFGQINNKPFFGLP

-504 MQGEQGWKPLKVSAI
+504 MQGEQGWKPLKVNAI

-532 FSRGIYELDE
+532 FSRGIYELDD

-568 IEISPAVDT
+568 IEISPAIDT
-577 VKAGESVTII
+577 VKVGESVTII
-587 PLQAESRPIQN
+587 PLQGRI
-598 SKVSMSGLFI
+598 
-608 DYRKIFQRDSYG
+608 
-620 SHHSLHLQR
+620 
-629 PRQRTDVLVPATPQ
+629 
-643 HSRSSCR
+643 
-650 SRRYRYH
+650 

>member
-28 IPKLTKA
+28 LPKLTET

-47 NFDVDQPGKD
+47 NFDVDKPGKD
-57 SHRLRKAGASQM
+57 SYRLRKAGASQM
-69 LISSRNRFAL
+69 LIASRNRFAL
-79 MTETPESESEFD
+79 MTETPEAEAEFE

-128 WLHPNDENI
+128 WLYPHDENI

-142 DSGELDSE
+142 DSAELDSE
-150 LPQMNINDLE
+150 LPQMNINDLD
-160 AIAQFVIQYV
+160 AIAQFVLQYV
-170 QEAKAPKSKEKEAAC
+170 QDAKAPKSKEKDAAC

-212 TEACKI
+212 IEACKI
-218 EDAYGRVL
+218 ENAYGRVL
-226 ADHVVSPV
+226 AEDIISPV

-245 GYAIRGDDV
+245 GYAIRSDDV
-254 ERESYQVVAKVM
+254 DRDSYQVVAEVM
-266 AGHAYDKPLEVG
+266 AGHAYDQPLEVG

-288 TPINGDTVVMREQAS
+288 TPLNGDTVVMREQAS
-303 KDGDTVTFN
+303 QEGDKVTFN
-312 GASIK
+312 DSNIK
-317 TGQNVRQA
+317 AGQNVRQA

-330 IGNDVFTAGT
+330 IGSDVFTAGT

-469 LAFGQINDKPFFGLP
+469 LAFGQINNKPFFGLP

-489 VMVSFINFVEPALRK
+489 VMVSFINFIEPALRK
-504 MQGEQGWKPLKVSAI
+504 MQGEQGWKPLKVNAI

-532 FSRGIYELDE
+532 FSRGIYELDD

-568 IEISPAVDT
+568 IEISPAIDT

-587 PLQAESRPIQN
+587 PLQGRI
-598 SKVSMSGLFI
+598 
-608 DYRKIFQRDSYG
+608 
-620 SHHSLHLQR
+620 
-629 PRQRTDVLVPATPQ
+629 
-643 HSRSSCR
+643 
-650 SRRYRYH
+650 

>member
-28 IPKLTKA
+28 LPKLTEA

-47 NFDVDQPGKD
+47 NFDVDKPGKD
-57 SHRLRKAGASQM
+57 SYRLRKAGASQM
-69 LISSRNRFAL
+69 LIASRNRFAL
-79 MTETPESESEFD
+79 MTETPEAEAEFE

-128 WLHPNDENI
+128 WLYPHDENI

-142 DSGELDSE
+142 DTAELDSE
-150 LPQMNINDLE
+150 LPQMNINDLD
-160 AIAQFVIQYV
+160 AIAQFVLQYV
-170 QEAKAPKSKEKEAAC
+170 QDAKAPKSKEKDAAC

-212 TEACKI
+212 IEACKI
-218 EDAYGRVL
+218 ENAYGRVL
-226 ADHVVSPV
+226 AEDIISPV

-245 GYAIRGDDV
+245 GYAIRSDDV
-254 ERESYQVVAKVM
+254 DRDSYQVVAEVM
-266 AGHAYDKPLEVG
+266 AGHAYDQPLEVG

-288 TPINGDTVVMREQAS
+288 TPHNGDTVVMREQAS
-303 KDGDTVTFN
+303 QEGDKVAFN
-312 GASIK
+312 GANIK
-317 TGQNVRQA
+317 AGQNVRQA

-330 IGNDVFTAGT
+330 IGSDVFTVGT

-469 LAFGQINDKPFFGLP
+469 LAFGQINNKPFFGLP

-504 MQGEQGWKPLKVSAI
+504 MQGEQGWKPLKVNAI

-532 FSRGIYELDE
+532 FSRGIYELDD

-568 IEISPAVDT
+568 IEISPAIDT

-587 PLQAESRPIQN
+587 PLQGRI
-598 SKVSMSGLFI
+598 
-608 DYRKIFQRDSYG
+608 
-620 SHHSLHLQR
+620 
-629 PRQRTDVLVPATPQ
+629 
-643 HSRSSCR
+643 
-650 SRRYRYH
+650 

>member
-28 IPKLTKA
+28 LPKLTEA

-47 NFDVDQPGKD
+47 NFDVDKPGKD
-57 SHRLRKAGASQM
+57 SYRLRKAGASQM
-69 LISSRNRFAL
+69 LIASRNRFAL
-79 MTETPESESEFD
+79 MTETPEAEAEFE

-128 WLHPNDENI
+128 WLYPHDENI

-142 DSGELDSE
+142 DSAELDSE
-150 LPQMNINDLE
+150 LPQMNINDLD
-160 AIAQFVIQYV
+160 AIAQFVLQYV
-170 QEAKAPKSKEKEAAC
+170 QDAKAPKSKEKDAAC

-198 GQEKILSLVNTVSE
+198 GQEKVLSLVNTVSE
-212 TEACKI
+212 IEACKI
-218 EDAYGRVL
+218 ENAYGRVL
-226 ADHVVSPV
+226 AEDIISPV

-245 GYAIRGDDV
+245 GYAIRSDDV
-254 ERESYQVVAKVM
+254 DRDSYQVVAEVM
-266 AGHAYDKPLEVG
+266 AGHAYDQPLEVG

-288 TPINGDTVVMREQAS
+288 TPLNGDTVVMREQAS
-303 KDGDTVTFN
+303 QEGDKVTFN
-312 GASIK
+312 GAHIK
-317 TGQNVRQA
+317 AGQNVRQA

-330 IGNDVFTAGT
+330 IGSDVFTAGT

-469 LAFGQINDKPFFGLP
+469 LAFGQINNKPFFGLP

-504 MQGEQGWKPLKVSAI
+504 MQGEQGWKPLKVNAI

-532 FSRGIYELDE
+532 FSRGIYELDD

-568 IEISPAVDT
+568 IEISPAIDT

-587 PLQAESRPIQN
+587 PLQGRI
-598 SKVSMSGLFI
+598 
-608 DYRKIFQRDSYG
+608 
-620 SHHSLHLQR
+620 
-629 PRQRTDVLVPATPQ
+629 
-643 HSRSSCR
+643 
-650 SRRYRYH
+650 